1 MPSDVSPS
9 KRILAEPAMRRVLED
24 FVRKRVSTSDVDDI
38 VQTVLMEALA
48 APSRPQEESE
58 LRRWLLG
65 IARHKVV
72 DHHRRASRETVAE
85 IPDLPVGPPPVE
97 EQSLV
102 QWAEKQAG
110 ESDDAKST
118 LEWMAREGE
127 GEKLEAIAAEE
138 KVPAARIRQ
147 RVSRMRRWMKERWL
161 AELAAAAALVM
172 LGLVLWRLLRK
183 EEPITQPGPEP
194 RPVPS
199 SLPDPVLDRARVLR
213 EMAFESCDR
222 SAWKECLERLDEAKA
237 LDPAGDSDPRVGA
250 ARARATDAINNNDD
264 APKNQKDTPPPPTTQ
279 PAPKKAPAPVP
290 TSAPAPKRSD
300 PVQQKVDPVQTR
312 VPKKPVPASKS
323 KFEPDFRKK

>member
-72 DHHRRASRETVAE
+72 DHHRRASRETAAE

-110 ESDDAKST
+110 ESEDAKST

-250 ARARATDAINNNDD
+250 ARARATDAINDED
-264 APKNQKDTPPPPTTQ
+264 APKNQKDTPPPTTTQ
-279 PAPKKAPAPVP
+279 TAPKKAPAPAP
-290 TSAPAPKRSD
+290 TSAPAPKKSD
-300 PVQQKVDPVQTR
+300 PVQQKVEPFEKR
-312 VPKKPVPASKS
+312 APKKPGPASKS
-323 KFEPDFRKK
+323 KFAPDFSKK